1 MLQKYK
7 EELNKMAV
15 HTGDRKSYRQLV
27 GLLRRMKGING
38 GSQMAKDI
46 AEEWKSK
53 YRNRRAM
60 MEELGKL

>member
-1 MLQKYK
+1 
-7 EELNKMAV
+7 MAV